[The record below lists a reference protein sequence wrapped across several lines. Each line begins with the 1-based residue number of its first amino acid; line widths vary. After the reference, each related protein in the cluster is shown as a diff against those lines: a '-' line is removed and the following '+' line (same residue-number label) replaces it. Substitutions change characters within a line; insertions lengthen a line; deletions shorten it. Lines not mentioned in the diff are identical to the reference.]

1 MSAENDAILLGI
13 CLEIIVLGSCII
25 HNIVLLFFRLK
36 EAIILLNL
44 MPGSAV
50 LLKETVEENKRKL
63 NKETSRAA
71 LDELGVY
78 TLSFHEVLN
87 VLNSRINWTK

>member
-1 MSAENDAILLGI
+1 MLQQTSYVRWHLNPSALL
-13 CLEIIVLGSCII
+13 L
-25 HNIVLLFFRLK
+25 NIRTCFSYRLK

-50 LLKETVEENKRKL
+50 LLKETVEEKKRKPD
-63 NKETSRAA
+63 KETTSDA
-71 LDELGVY
+71 LEELAVY
-78 TLSFHEVLN
+78 TLSSNDVLN